1 METERRPPSLVLS
14 LATAVAARTV
24 INTARRLPYPFAP
37 DLARHL
43 GVPLA
48 GITAMIAASQLA
60 ALLGPVAGPLADR
73 RGPRVLL
80 LAGMALTAAGMAAG
94 VLDTYT
100 AVFAGVLMA
109 SVGKAVFDPAV
120 QAHVGAR
127 VALPARGRA
136 VGLVET
142 AWAGSTLV
150 GIPVVGWVA
159 DRAGWPEAFGFLAG
173 LGVLGIAGVA
183 WAFPPAAD
191 PSRAGRRG
199 NPAGVLREPRA
210 RAALAFG
217 FLVSLANDNLFVVY
231 GALLES
237 RFGLGLAALGASTA
251 VVGLAELSGE
261 GLTAAVSDR
270 IGLTRALG
278 WGTALTAAAYLALP
292 LSVRALPLALGALY
306 GVFVCFEFTVVT
318 SFSVCT
324 EVAPGA
330 RATFLS
336 LYFAV
341 LGLGRMVGALIGAPV
356 WAWGGIW
363 ATAGVSAGV
372 TLLAGM
378 VLSRSGL
385 RLAPAARSG

>member
-1 METERRPPSLVLS
+1 MNAARRCPTLIVS

-48 GITAMIAASQLA
+48 GVTVLIAASQLA
-60 ALLGPVAGPLADR
+60 ALLGPAAGPLADR

-80 LAGMALTAAGMAAG
+80 LGGMALTALGMAMGA
-94 VLDTYT
+94 LDTYA
-100 AVFAGVLMA
+100 AVFGGVLLA

-127 VALPARGRA
+127 VPLSTRGRA

-159 DRAGWPEAFGFLAG
+159 DRAGWPGAFGFLGALAALAIAG
-173 LGVLGIAGVA
+173 LA

-191 PSRAGRRG
+191 PSRASPQE
-199 NPAGVLREPRA
+199 NPARVLRERRA

-278 WGTALTAAAYLALP
+278 WGTALTAATYLALP
-292 LSVRALPLALGALY
+292 LSARALPVALGALY

-372 TLLAGM
+372 TLLAGV

-385 RLAPAARSG
+385 RLAPPARSG